1 MRRLA
6 TIDIGTNTVL
16 LLVAEVDFHVRIR
29 TLAERQAIIRLGRC
43 VDADRKITEDGILKG
58 QNVLMDYAEVARSYN
73 VDGIFA
79 FGTSALRDAVN
90 REEVIRRWRDATGID
105 VTVLSGDEEAL
116 WTGRGGL
123 MVFGNDVPDHALI
136 VDIGGGSTEIIH
148 VTQNRIASSVSL
160 NIGSVRLTERFIR
173 TDPVLRDEENALR
186 NYAVEALRTVRQTWP
201 QQTVAVGV
209 AGTCTTLAAM
219 IQRLDGYDKDRING
233 FEITAD
239 VLDGLI
245 SDLRGTTNIERQ
257 RLPGLQ
263 PARADVII
271 AGALILR
278 EAMAVLGIDKI
289 RISDY
294 GLRYGL
300 VIKSL
305 HKASG

>member
-1 MRRLA
+1 MKRLA

-16 LLVAEVDFHVRIR
+16 LLVVEVDFQVRIR
-29 TLAERQAIIRLGRC
+29 TLAERQEIIRLGRC
-43 VDADRKITEDGILKG
+43 VDADRKITEDGILRG
-58 QNVLMDYAEVARSYN
+58 QNVLLEYAEVARSHD

-90 REEVIRRWRDATGID
+90 REAVIRRWREATGID

-116 WTGRGGL
+116 WTSRGGM

-148 VTQNRIASSVSL
+148 VAQNRIAFSISL
-160 NIGSVRLTERFIR
+160 DIGSVRLTERFIR
-173 TDPVLRDEENALR
+173 TDPVHGDEEAALR
-186 NYAVEALRTVRQTWP
+186 TYAAETLRTVRQTWP
-201 QQTVAVGV
+201 PQTVAVGV

-219 IQRLDGYDKDRING
+219 IQRLDVYDKNRING
-233 FEITAD
+233 FEITSEA
-239 VLDGLI
+239 LDELI
-245 SDLRGTTNIERQ
+245 GRLRQTTNTERQ

-278 EAMAVLGIDKI
+278 ETMTVLGFEKI

-305 HKASG
+305 GKT

>member
-1 MRRLA
+1 MKRLA

-16 LLVAEVDFHVRIR
+16 LLVVEVDFQVRIR
-29 TLAERQAIIRLGRC
+29 TLAERQEIIRLGRC
-43 VDADRKITEDGILKG
+43 VDADRKITEDGILRG
-58 QNVLMDYAEVARSYN
+58 QNVLLEYAEVARSHD

-90 REEVIRRWRDATGID
+90 REAVIRRWREATGID

-116 WTGRGGL
+116 WTSRGGM

-148 VTQNRIASSVSL
+148 VAQNRIAFSISL
-160 NIGSVRLTERFIR
+160 DIGSVRLTERFIR
-173 TDPVLRDEENALR
+173 TDPVHGDEEAALR
-186 NYAVEALRTVRQTWP
+186 TYAAETLRTVRQTWP
-201 QQTVAVGV
+201 SQTVVVGV

-219 IQRLDGYDKDRING
+219 IQRLDVYDKNRING
-233 FEITAD
+233 FEITSEA
-239 VLDGLI
+239 LDELI
-245 SDLRGTTNIERQ
+245 GRLRQTTNTDRQ

-278 EAMAVLGIDKI
+278 ETMTVLGFEKI

-305 HKASG
+305 GMT